1 MSEEFEKLSEK
12 VKSIQNDLKIEES
25 NHSNLCSKLEKE
37 KEEKSIELKAVESLV
52 NKKEDEY
59 ISWER
64 KLENIG
70 KSVKSEQSRIDTV
83 KKNFENWKI
92 NALEEVARMKIKRKM
107 ENIDKAGLTEIL
119 NG

>member
-1 MSEEFEKLSEK
+1 
-12 VKSIQNDLKIEES
+12 
-25 NHSNLCSKLEKE
+25 
-37 KEEKSIELKAVESLV
+37 LV
-52 NKKEDEY
+52 DKKEDEY

-64 KLENIG
+64 KLANIE
-70 KSVKSEQSRIDTV
+70 KSVESEQSRINTV

>member
-1 MSEEFEKLSEK
+1 MK
-12 VKSIQNDLKIEES
+12 
-25 NHSNLCSKLEKE
+25 KE